1 MSEYVSRFSPL
12 HDNEERSALRLE
24 VPQSESA
31 ILDLVNKVPPEV
43 IAGLL
48 QIRLVEEEKKR
59 IEAEAK
65 RIEAEAKRI
74 DAETRR
80 EDSRATRN
88 LHVDEQI
95 RLLEAETRRED
106 SKARREL
113 QVDEQIKLIEAKSE
127 LAKVNVRLEEAKNK
141 RLEEKSK
148 SMQSDYQVSVLV
160 PSRVDMY
167 NNTTQSESDDDIKV
181 NCYIF

>member
-31 ILDLVNKVPPEV
+31 ILDLVDKVPPEV

-65 RIEAEAKRI
+65 RIE
-74 DAETRR
+74 AETRR

-113 QVDEQIKLIEAKSE
+113 QVDEQIKLIEAESE
-127 LAKVNVRLEEAKNK
+127 LAMVNVRLEEAKNK
-141 RLEEKSK
+141 CLEEKSK
-148 SMQSDYQVSVLV
+148 STQSDYQVSVLV

-167 NNTTQSESDDDIKV
+167 INTTQSESDDDIKV

>member
-31 ILDLVNKVPPEV
+31 ILDLVNKVPREV

-48 QIRLVEEEKKR
+48 QIRLVEEEK
-59 IEAEAK
+59 K

>member
-65 RIEAEAKRI
+65 RI

-113 QVDEQIKLIEAKSE
+113 QVDEQIKLIEAESE
-127 LAKVNVRLEEAKNK
+127 LAIVNVRLEEAKNK
-141 RLEEKSK
+141 CLEEKSK
-148 SMQSDYQVSVLV
+148 STQSDYQVSVLV

>member
-31 ILDLVNKVPPEV
+31 ILDLVDKVPPEV

-48 QIRLVEEEKKR
+48 QIRLVEEEK
-59 IEAEAK
+59 K

>member
-31 ILDLVNKVPPEV
+31 ILDLVNKVPREV

-65 RIEAEAKRI
+65 RIEAE
-74 DAETRR
+74 
-80 EDSRATRN
+80 
-88 LHVDEQI
+88 
-95 RLLEAETRRED
+95 TRRED

-113 QVDEQIKLIEAKSE
+113 QVDEQIKLIEAESE
-127 LAKVNVRLEEAKNK
+127 LAMVNVRLEEAKNK

>member
-65 RIEAEAKRI
+65 RI

-113 QVDEQIKLIEAKSE
+113 QVDEQIKLIEAESE
-127 LAKVNVRLEEAKNK
+127 LAMVNVRLEEAKNK
-141 RLEEKSK
+141 CLEEKSK
-148 SMQSDYQVSVLV
+148 STQSDYQVSVLV

>member
-31 ILDLVNKVPPEV
+31 ILDLVNKVPREL

-48 QIRLVEEEKKR
+48 QIRLVEEEK
-59 IEAEAK
+59 K

>member
-48 QIRLVEEEKKR
+48 QIRLVEEEK
-59 IEAEAK
+59 K

>member
-65 RIEAEAKRI
+65 RI

-113 QVDEQIKLIEAKSE
+113 QVDEQIKLIEAESE
-127 LAKVNVRLEEAKNK
+127 LAMVNVRLEEAKNK
-141 RLEEKSK
+141 CLEEKSK
-148 SMQSDYQVSVLV
+148 STQSDYQVSVLV

-167 NNTTQSESDDDIKV
+167 INTTQSESDDDIKV

>member
-31 ILDLVNKVPPEV
+31 ILDLVNKVPREL

-48 QIRLVEEEKKR
+48 QIRLVEEEK
-59 IEAEAK
+59 K

-113 QVDEQIKLIEAKSE
+113 QVDEQIKLIEAESE
-127 LAKVNVRLEEAKNK
+127 LAMVNVRLEEAKNK
-141 RLEEKSK
+141 CLEEKSK

>member
-31 ILDLVNKVPPEV
+31 ILDLVNKVPREV

-48 QIRLVEEEKKR
+48 QIRLVEEEK
-59 IEAEAK
+59 K

-113 QVDEQIKLIEAKSE
+113 QVDEQIKLIEAESE
-127 LAKVNVRLEEAKNK
+127 LAMVNVRLEEAKNK

>member
-31 ILDLVNKVPPEV
+31 ILDLVNKVPREV

-65 RIEAEAKRI
+65 RI
-74 DAETRR
+74 
-80 EDSRATRN
+80 
-88 LHVDEQI
+88 
-95 RLLEAETRRED
+95 EAETRRED

-127 LAKVNVRLEEAKNK
+127 LAKVNVRL
-141 RLEEKSK
+141 
-148 SMQSDYQVSVLV
+148 
-160 PSRVDMY
+160 
-167 NNTTQSESDDDIKV
+167 
-181 NCYIF
+181 